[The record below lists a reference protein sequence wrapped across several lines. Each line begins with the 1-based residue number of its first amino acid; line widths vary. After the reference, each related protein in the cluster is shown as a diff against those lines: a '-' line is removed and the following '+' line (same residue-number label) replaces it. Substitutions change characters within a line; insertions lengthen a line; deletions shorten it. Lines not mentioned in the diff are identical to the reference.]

1 VHTALTPIDVVKT
14 KMQTNPAEY
23 PDPVRSLKKLVDEE
37 GIRSFFN
44 GWQPTFLGFFVW
56 GGFAYISTEYFR
68 RLIIDFVG
76 VGATTLEVPIIL
88 AAAAT
93 SAFFGS
99 FLIAPFETVRI
110 RTVAEPKFGSNI
122 FTVSGRIL
130 MVICVVEMPLFMF
143 LRSLLTLFSIFE
155 QEEGVGAFFDS
166 VPVFL
171 LKEIP
176 FACAK
181 FAVFDITTE
190 QLYDA
195 FPAAREDLQLSLLIT
210 LAAGTFG
217 GIIAAIV
224 SNPADCTISE
234 LKKSAT
240 DISPTDAANLIIE
253 RGGLLAL
260 FKGLTLRMAFY
271 SLMVGG
277 QFLLYDTIRFA
288 LGVGSDDLKLYL
300 DVLGSALSA
309 KTAGSL

>member
-1 VHTALTPIDVVKT
+1 
-14 KMQTNPAEY
+14 M
-23 PDPVRSLKKLVDEE
+23 
-37 GIRSFFN
+37 
-44 GWQPTFLGFFVW
+44 TFI
-56 GGFAYISTEYFR
+56 FAFYCS
-68 RLIIDFVG
+68 
-76 VGATTLEVPIIL
+76 
-88 AAAAT
+88 
-93 SAFFGS
+93 
-99 FLIAPFETVRI
+99 RI